1 MCIGLELTTG
11 NQSGDEDQRTT
22 GMVIQ
27 ILRELFAAGVELI
40 PNDPPR
46 LKQNTTQHK
55 YDRFPV
61 MFSRL

>member
-11 NQSGDEDQRTT
+11 NQSGDETERTT

-27 ILRELFAAGVELI
+27 ILRDLFAAGIELD
-40 PNDPPR
+40 PDDPPR

-55 YDRFPV
+55 YERFPV
-61 MFSRL
+61 VFSRL